1 MNNGKI
7 SIRNVKLKDIAL
19 KTGFTINTVS
29 RALNDKNDI
38 SEATKRVINQAAD
51 EMGYIRDSIASYMRT
66 GTTKTLAVILGDISN
81 LHFSIW
87 IKEIESCALRFQYS
101 TFVLN
106 TDENPESEKR
116 AILTALS
123 KKVDGILICPQ
134 QENPDNIRYLKE
146 SGVPFVSIGRRFPQE
161 ACSYCII
168 NDEKGGYLAARH
180 LLTMGHRSV
189 LMINASPFIS
199 SAYERGAGYRR
210 ALDSCGLAYDRRL
223 ELHIGAAGQGECAQK
238 LRKAIKEGP
247 FFSAIFAFSDY
258 IAFQAIYAL
267 NEMGRSVPRDISI
280 VGFDNIQAHAL
291 MSAPLDTI
299 THVNETVPYRAV
311 EILMDMIENKDVD
324 NYRTSVIDVRLKKR
338 GSVLPFKSAVDH
350 K

>member
-1 MNNGKI
+1 MKTGQL
-7 SIRNVKLKDIAL
+7 SVRNVRLKDIAQ

-29 RALNDKNDI
+29 RALKNKNDI
-38 SEATKRVINQAAD
+38 SEATKRIVSQTAD
-51 EMGYIRDSIASYMRT
+51 EMGYIGDSIASYMRT

-87 IKEIESCALRFQYS
+87 IKQIEACALQFQYS

-123 KKVDGILICPQ
+123 KKVDGILLCPQ
-134 QENPDNIRYLKE
+134 QENLDNIRYLKE
-146 SGVPFVSIGRRFPQE
+146 SGVPFVLIGRRFPME

-168 NDEKGGYLAARH
+168 DDEKGGYLAARH
-180 LLTMGHRSV
+180 LLAMGHRSI
-189 LMINASPFIS
+189 LMINASPYIS
-199 SAYERGAGYRR
+199 SAYERSGGYRR
-210 ALDSCGLAYDRRL
+210 ALESYGVAYDKRL
-223 ELHIGAAGQGECAQK
+223 ELHIGAEQGACAK
-238 LRKAIKEGP
+238 SLKKAIKSGP
-247 FFSAIFAFSDY
+247 YFSAIFAFSDY

-267 NEMGRSVPRDISI
+267 NELGKPVPRDISI

-299 THVNETVPYRAV
+299 THVSETVPYKAV
-311 EILMDMIENKDVD
+311 QILMDMIEKKDVE
-324 NYRTSVIDVRLKKR
+324 NYRIHVIDVRLKKR
-338 GSVLPFKSAVDH
+338 GSVLPFKSAADQ